1 MRAVPSM
8 PRVSGVILAG
18 GKSRRMGG
26 SPKALLPFGGRPLIE
41 HITETLRSVL
51 PDCLVVTNTPELYA
65 SLGLPMVG
73 DVFPEGGS
81 LGGIYSGLR
90 AASGEAALCVA
101 CDMPFLSAPLVAH
114 LAGRAAEADVVIPDV
129 AGDLQPL
136 HAVYAKACLPAMER
150 RLRTGHLK
158 VVGFFGDVRV
168 LRVPADAVERFVD
181 PTIAFMNLNTP
192 EDLARARA
200 LWDRR
205 PAGSGRASSGPAPEG
220 DAARC

>member
-1 MRAVPSM
+1 M

-26 SPKALLPFGGRPLIE
+26 SPKALLPFGGRSLIE
-41 HITETLRSVL
+41 HIAETLRSVL

-90 AASGEAALCVA
+90 AASGDAALCVA
-101 CDMPFLSAPLVAH
+101 CDMPFLSAPLVAY
-114 LAGRAAEADVVIPDV
+114 LAGRANEADVVIPDA
-129 AGDLQPL
+129 AGELQTL
-136 HAVYAKACLPAMER
+136 HAVYGKVCLLPMER
-150 RLRTGHLK
+150 RLRAGQLK
-158 VVGFFGDVRV
+158 VVGFFDDVRV
-168 LRVPADAVERFVD
+168 LRVPADAVERVID
-181 PTIAFMNLNTP
+181 PAIAFMNLNTP

-205 PAGSGRASSGPAPEG
+205 PAGAGRASSGPALDG
-220 DAARC
+220 DGAGC

>member
-1 MRAVPSM
+1 MRPVPLM

-41 HITETLRSVL
+41 HIAETLRSVL
-51 PDCLVVTNTPELYA
+51 PDCLVVTNTPELYGF
-65 SLGLPMVG
+65 LGLPMVG

-90 AASGEAALCVA
+90 AASGDAALCVA

-114 LAGRAAEADVVIPDV
+114 LAGRAGEGDVVIPET
-129 AGDLQPL
+129 AGELQPL
-136 HAVYAKACLPAMER
+136 HAVYSKACLPAMER
-150 RLRTGHLK
+150 RLLAGRLK
-158 VVGFFGDVRV
+158 VVGFFDDVRV
-168 LRVPADAVERFVD
+168 LRVPEAAVERFVD
-181 PTIAFMNLNTP
+181 PAIAFMNLNTP

-200 LWDRR
+200 LWGRQPAGATRGPSR
-205 PAGSGRASSGPAPEG
+205 PALDRDGVDR
-220 DAARC
+220 

>member
-1 MRAVPSM
+1 MRAVLVM

-41 HITETLRSVL
+41 HIAETLRSVL
-51 PDCLVVTNTPELYA
+51 SDCLVVTNTPELYP

-90 AASGEAALCVA
+90 AVPGDAALCVA
-101 CDMPFLSAPLVAH
+101 CDMPFLSAPLMVE
-114 LAGRAAEADVVIPDV
+114 LAGRAGEADVVVPE
-129 AGDLQPL
+129 AGGQLQTL
-136 HAVYAKACLPAMER
+136 HAIYGKTCLPSMER
-150 RLRTGHLK
+150 RLRAGQLRIAG
-158 VVGFFGDVRV
+158 VFDDVRV
-168 LRVPADAVERFVD
+168 VRVPADVVARHAD
-181 PTIAFMNLNTP
+181 PELAFMNLNTP
-192 EDLARARA
+192 EDLAHARA

-205 PAGSGRASSGPAPEG
+205 PDSARGRSSRAPGGDGPSS
-220 DAARC
+220 

>member
-1 MRAVPSM
+1 M

-26 SPKALLPFGGRPLIE
+26 SPKALLPFGGRSLIE
-41 HITETLRSVL
+41 HIAETLRSVL
-51 PDCLVVTNTPELYA
+51 PDCLIVTNTPELYA

-90 AASGEAALCVA
+90 ATSGDAALCVA
-101 CDMPFLSAPLVAH
+101 CDMPFLSAPLVAY
-114 LAGRAAEADVVIPDV
+114 LAGRANEADVVIPDA
-129 AGDLQPL
+129 AGELQTL
-136 HAVYAKACLPAMER
+136 HAVYGKACLPPMER
-150 RLRTGHLK
+150 RLRAGQLK
-158 VVGFFGDVRV
+158 VLGFFDDVRV
-168 LRVPADAVERFVD
+168 LRVPADAVERLID
-181 PTIAFMNLNTP
+181 PAIAFMNLNTP

-205 PAGSGRASSGPAPEG
+205 PAGAGQTSSGPTRGG
-220 DAARC
+220 DGASC

>member
-1 MRAVPSM
+1 M

-41 HITETLRSVL
+41 HIAETLRSVL
-51 PDCLVVTNTPELYA
+51 SDCLVVTNTPELYA

-73 DVFPEGGS
+73 DVYPEGGS

-90 AASGEAALCVA
+90 AAAGDAALCVA
-101 CDMPFLSAPLVAH
+101 CDMPFLSAPLVAY
-114 LAGRAAEADVVIPDV
+114 LSGRAAEADVVIPEAV
-129 AGDLQPL
+129 GELQTL
-136 HAVYAKACLPAMER
+136 HAVYGKACLPAMER
-150 RLRTGHLK
+150 RLSAGRLK
-158 VVGFFGDVRV
+158 IVGFFEDVRV
-168 LRVPADAVERFVD
+168 LRVPVDDIERFAD
-181 PTIAFMNLNTP
+181 PAVVFMNLNTP

-205 PAGSGRASSGPAPEG
+205 PAGAGRAASGPTPDG
-220 DAARC
+220 DKAGA